1 MTTTVAVYDGN
12 TVVLGGLMRED
23 VQKIED
29 KVPFLGDIPLV
40 GRLFRSSVDQHTK
53 RNLVIFVSA
62 RIMKPDGEPVRNE
75 EEVEEVIE
83 PLGLPDAGFAELPML
98 SK

>member
-1 MTTTVAVYDGN
+1 
-12 TVVLGGLMRED
+12 
-23 VQKIED
+23 
-29 KVPFLGDIPLV
+29 
-40 GRLFRSSVDQHTK
+40 
-53 RNLVIFVSA
+53 
-62 RIMKPDGEPVRNE
+62 MKPDGEPVRNE